1 LATLTTTRAVS
12 ATNEQRDSNEMDR
25 LRAELGELETK
36 LRVML
41 SPSENGDAPRA
52 ADVRALRGEISAL
65 KSEIRAREAF
75 GTIDASTSSKV
86 PKMQVQ
92 KFAPAEVD
100 AEEEEML
107 REIEE
112 LERERDMLL
121 QLRALEEENERLRK
135 EKGDKASKMKSRE
148 RQAAADAK
156 AAAEAKAA
164 ADAKAAKAAAEAKAV
179 AEAKVAADAKAAAEA
194 KAAADAKAAA
204 EAKAAADAKAAA
216 EAKAAADAKAAAEAK
231 AAADAKAASADNPAT
246 SKLLKRS
253 VSLRTPEEK
262 AAVLEELKA
271 EARARVRAEV
281 EAKLADLRARNILSA
296 DVKTTPELMQTVINE
311 SKPGSTLVDIVE
323 EIKSAD
329 EERTAAEV
337 RALAAEET
345 EARFMAARREE
356 SDSNEP
362 VENVEADVYDVTD
375 VNLGDSSAAEEE
387 ARAEAVAAAEAE
399 AEAQQRA
406 KAEAEAAAKAAAEEE
421 ARAEAVAA
429 ADAEAKAQQRAKAE
443 AEAAA
448 KTAVEAAAAAELK
461 AKEMAVAAAEA
472 KVKAAAVAEITLEA
486 QANTVDDAKDDVDV
500 ALDERFRMERELAD
514 EIRAAYKEASELAA
528 AIPLAGKDWE
538 TALGES
544 SAQFDGVT
552 KHLDGVSPKD
562 DGLWT
567 LNPAEPIPGM
577 PVTVRYCPT
586 NRPLQGKSD
595 IFLHYGSNNWNNAG
609 KVQMQ
614 SAADGF
620 FAATIDVPVTATVLD
635 VVFSDGQGSYD
646 NADKADFHA
655 PVCNALEKLE
665 ISRMSVVLE
674 RFEELT
680 GARHAKE
687 EADKLKNAK
696 RAAAKAEAKAKAQE
710 VTLKQREHVLFTNP
724 TKLEAGKSMKLYYN
738 PQNTCLNGSE
748 RIFVVGSWN
757 RWSHEETFKLPMSE
771 VLINGEKR
779 MEVELTVP
787 TDVYIMDFVFS
798 NGLHDGAQYDN
809 RNNMDYH
816 IPVVGGKDA
825 AGAPIEEKPLH
836 VMSVSVEMAPIAKVG
851 GLADVVTSLGLAVQA
866 EGHKVEVVL
875 PKFDVIKYDLI
886 EDFKEEEG
894 FHWGGCYNHVF
905 SGTVEGV
912 KTFFIDPENGMF
924 NVGMIYGTDYLPIP
938 MTDSERFGFF
948 SRAALEWMLQSGRQ
962 PDIIHCHDW
971 QTAPV
976 AKAYWEDYHNYGMSN
991 PRIVFTIHNLD
1002 FGQGLIREAM
1012 DYSQIG
1018 TTVSK
1023 TYAQEISGHDS
1034 ISHQLSKF
1042 YGVVNGIDPDIWDP
1056 LDDKCLPISF
1066 DASNV
1071 VEGKAACRAALC
1083 ARSNIPNRPDVPII
1097 GVVTRLTHQKGIH
1110 LIKHG
1115 IYKALERGC
1124 QVVLLGSAP
1133 DPNVQREFEDMANA
1147 LKQNHFNDAA
1157 LHLYFDEPLS
1167 HLIYAGSDMLLV
1179 PSMFE
1184 PCGLSQLIAMR
1195 YGSVPIVRRTG
1206 GLADT
1211 VYDYDHDHA
1220 KAEWEGMSPN
1230 GFQFDGTQAHD
1241 IEYALNRGID
1251 LFYNDREAFS
1261 ALQANCMACDFSWN
1275 RPALDYIELYH
1286 AARK

>member
-1 LATLTTTRAVS
+1 MATLTTTRAVS

-75 GTIDASTSSKV
+75 GTIDANTSSKV

-148 RQAAADAK
+148 RQAAADVK

-179 AEAKVAADAKAAAEA
+179 AEAKV
-194 KAAADAKAAA
+194 
-204 EAKAAADAKAAA
+204 
-216 EAKAAADAKAAAEAK
+216 AADAKAAAEAK

-362 VENVEADVYDVTD
+362 VENVEADVYDVID
-375 VNLGDSSAAEEE
+375 VNHGDSSAAEEE

-399 AEAQQRA
+399 AE
-406 KAEAEAAAKAAAEEE
+406 
-421 ARAEAVAA
+421 
-429 ADAEAKAQQRAKAE
+429 AQQRAKAE

>member
-1 LATLTTTRAVS
+1 MATLTTTRAVS

-135 EKGDKASKMKSRE
+135 EKGDKASKMEMKSRE
-148 RQAAADAK
+148 RQAAADVK

-179 AEAKVAADAKAAAEA
+179 AEAKV
-194 KAAADAKAAA
+194 
-204 EAKAAADAKAAA
+204 
-216 EAKAAADAKAAAEAK
+216 AADAKAAAEAK

-296 DVKTTPELMQTVINE
+296 DVKTTPELTQTVINE

-399 AEAQQRA
+399 AE
-406 KAEAEAAAKAAAEEE
+406 
-421 ARAEAVAA
+421 
-429 ADAEAKAQQRAKAE
+429 AQQRAKAE

-851 GLADVVTSLGLAVQA
+851 GLGDVVTSLGLAVQA

>member
-1 LATLTTTRAVS
+1 MSTQMVGVTAPSRVSMRGVRAQRDARVNSTRRRATGTPKTPRLATLTTTRAVS

-135 EKGDKASKMKSRE
+135 EKGDKASKMEMKSRE
-148 RQAAADAK
+148 RQAAADVK

-179 AEAKVAADAKAAAEA
+179 AEAKV
-194 KAAADAKAAA
+194 
-204 EAKAAADAKAAA
+204 
-216 EAKAAADAKAAAEAK
+216 AADAKAAAEAK

-296 DVKTTPELMQTVINE
+296 DVKTTPELTQTVINE

-362 VENVEADVYDVTD
+362 VENVEADVYDVID
-375 VNLGDSSAAEEE
+375 VNHGDSS
-387 ARAEAVAAAEAE
+387 
-399 AEAQQRA
+399 
-406 KAEAEAAAKAAAEEE
+406 AAEEE

-655 PVCNALEKLE
+655 PVCNASEKLE

>member
-1 LATLTTTRAVS
+1 MSTQMVGVTAPSRVSMRGVRAQRDARVNSTRRRATGTPKTPRLATLTTTRAVS

-216 EAKAAADAKAAAEAK
+216 EAKAAADAKAA
-231 AAADAKAASADNPAT
+231 SADNPAT

-375 VNLGDSSAAEEE
+375 VNLGDSS
-387 ARAEAVAAAEAE
+387 
-399 AEAQQRA
+399 
-406 KAEAEAAAKAAAEEE
+406 AAEEE

>member
-1 LATLTTTRAVS
+1 MSTQMVGVTAPSRVSMRGVRAQRDARVNSTRRRATGTPKTPRLATLTTTRAVS

-216 EAKAAADAKAAAEAK
+216 EAKAAADAKAA
-231 AAADAKAASADNPAT
+231 SADNPAT

-399 AEAQQRA
+399 AE
-406 KAEAEAAAKAAAEEE
+406 
-421 ARAEAVAA
+421 
-429 ADAEAKAQQRAKAE
+429 AQQRAKAE

>member
-1 LATLTTTRAVS
+1 MATLTTTRAVS

-75 GTIDASTSSKV
+75 GTIDANTSSKV

-135 EKGDKASKMKSRE
+135 EKGDKASKMEMKSRE
-148 RQAAADAK
+148 RQAAADVK

-179 AEAKVAADAKAAAEA
+179 AEAKV
-194 KAAADAKAAA
+194 
-204 EAKAAADAKAAA
+204 
-216 EAKAAADAKAAAEAK
+216 AADAKAAAEAK

-362 VENVEADVYDVTD
+362 VENVEADVYDVID
-375 VNLGDSSAAEEE
+375 VNHGDSSAAEEE

-399 AEAQQRA
+399 AE
-406 KAEAEAAAKAAAEEE
+406 
-421 ARAEAVAA
+421 
-429 ADAEAKAQQRAKAE
+429 AQQRAKAE

-655 PVCNALEKLE
+655 PVCNASEKLE

>member
-1 LATLTTTRAVS
+1 
-12 ATNEQRDSNEMDR
+12 M
-25 LRAELGELETK
+25 GELETK

-52 ADVRALRGEISAL
+52 AEVRALRGEITAL

-75 GTIDASTSSKV
+75 GTVDERAPAKG
-86 PKMQVQ
+86 PKMRVE
-92 KFAPAEVD
+92 KVEKVASSEVD
-100 AEEEEML
+100 AEEAEML

-112 LERERDMLL
+112 LERERDMLM
-121 QLRALEEENERLRK
+121 QLRALEEENEQLRK
-135 EKGDKASKMKSRE
+135 IKGDKASKAEAERRE
-148 RQAAADAK
+148 AQAAAEAK
-156 AAAEAKAA
+156 AAAEARAAAEAKAA
-164 ADAKAAKAAAEAKAV
+164 ADAVPAPL
-179 AEAKVAADAKAAAEA
+179 
-194 KAAADAKAAA
+194 
-204 EAKAAADAKAAA
+204 
-216 EAKAAADAKAAAEAK
+216 
-231 AAADAKAASADNPAT
+231 DNSAT
-246 SKLLKRS
+246 SKLLNRS

-262 AAVLEELKA
+262 AAALEELKA
-271 EARARVRAEV
+271 TARARVRAEV

-296 DVKTTPELMQTVINE
+296 DVETTAELTQTVVNA

-323 EIKSAD
+323 ETKFAD
-329 EERTAAEV
+329 EERAAAEA
-337 RALAAEET
+337 RARAAEEA
-345 EARFMAARREE
+345 EARFAAQAKE
-356 SDSNEP
+356 SDSNKS
-362 VENVEADVYDVTD
+362 VENDEGDVDDAIDVGLAD
-375 VNLGDSSAAEEE
+375 SRAAEEA
-387 ARAEAVAAAEAE
+387 ARAEAI
-399 AEAQQRA
+399 
-406 KAEAEAAAKAAAEEE
+406 
-421 ARAEAVAA
+421 AA
-429 ADAEAKAQQRAKAE
+429 ADAEAEARQRAKME
-443 AEAAA
+443 AEVAAKAAA
-448 KTAVEAAAAAELK
+448 EAAAAAELK
-461 AKEMAVAAAEA
+461 AKELAVAAAEA
-472 KVKAAAVAEITLEA
+472 KVKAAAVAEITLETQVNA
-486 QANTVDDAKDDVDV
+486 VEDAKDDVDV
-500 ALDERFRMERELAD
+500 ALDEHLRMERELAD

-528 AIPLAGKDWE
+528 AIPMAGKDWE
-538 TALGES
+538 IALCETS
-544 SAQFDGVT
+544 SQFDGVA
-552 KHLDGVSPKD
+552 KQLDGVSPKD
-562 DGLWT
+562 ESLWT
-567 LNPAEPIPGM
+567 LNPEEPVPGM
-577 PVTVRYCPT
+577 PVAVRYCPL
-586 NRPLQGKSD
+586 NRPLHDKTD
-595 IFLHYGSNNWNNAG
+595 IFLHHGFNNWNNAG

-635 VVFSDGQGSYD
+635 VVFSDGQGSFD
-646 NADKADFHA
+646 NADRADFHA
-655 PVCNALEKLE
+655 PVRNASEKLE
-665 ISRMSVVLE
+665 ISRMSAVLE

-680 GARHAKE
+680 SARYVKE
-687 EADKLKNAK
+687 EADKMKNAK
-696 RAAAKAEAKAKAQE
+696 RAAAKAEAKAKAAE
-710 VTLKQREHVLFTNP
+710 VTMRQREHVLFTNP
-724 TKLEAGKSMKLYYN
+724 TKPEAGKSMKLYYN
-738 PQNTCLNGSE
+738 PQNTCLNGSD
-748 RIFVVGSWN
+748 RVFVVGSWN

-779 MEVELTVP
+779 MEVEITAP
-787 TDVYIMDFVFS
+787 TDAYMMDFVFS
-798 NGLHDGAQYDN
+798 NDLTNGGQYDN

-816 IPVVGGKDA
+816 IPIVGGKDA
-825 AGAPIEEKPLH
+825 AGAPVEEKPLH

-866 EGHKVEVVL
+866 EGHEVEVVL
-875 PKFDVIKYDLI
+875 PKYDVLKYDLI

-924 NVGMIYGTDYLPIP
+924 NVSMIYGTDYLSIP

-976 AKAYWEDYHNYGMSN
+976 AKAYWEDYHNYGLSN

-1002 FGQGLIREAM
+1002 FGQDLIREAM
-1012 DYSQIG
+1012 DYTQIG

-1023 TYAQEISGHDS
+1023 TYAQEISGHGS
-1034 ISHQLSKF
+1034 ISHQLEKF
-1042 YGVVNGIDPDIWDP
+1042 HGVVNGIDPDIWDP
-1056 LDDKCLPISF
+1056 LDDKCLPVSF
-1066 DASNV
+1066 DMSNV
-1071 VEGKAACRAALC
+1071 VEGKAACREALC

-1133 DPNVQREFEDMANA
+1133 DPSVQREFEDMANA

-1195 YGSVPIVRRTG
+1195 YGAVPVVRRTG

-1211 VYDYDHDHA
+1211 VHDYDHGHA

-1230 GFQFDGTQAHD
+1230 GFQFDGTEAHD
-1241 IEYALNRGID
+1241 IDYALNRGID

-1261 ALQANCMACDFSWN
+1261 ALQANCMSCDFSWN

>member
-1 LATLTTTRAVS
+1 MATLTTTRAVS

-135 EKGDKASKMKSRE
+135 EKGDKASKMEMKSRE
-148 RQAAADAK
+148 RQAAADVK

-179 AEAKVAADAKAAAEA
+179 AEAKV
-194 KAAADAKAAA
+194 
-204 EAKAAADAKAAA
+204 AADAKAAA

-399 AEAQQRA
+399 AE
-406 KAEAEAAAKAAAEEE
+406 
-421 ARAEAVAA
+421 
-429 ADAEAKAQQRAKAE
+429 AQQRAKAE

>member
-1 LATLTTTRAVS
+1 MATLTTTRAVS

-135 EKGDKASKMKSRE
+135 EKGDKASKMEMKSRE
-148 RQAAADAK
+148 RQAAADVK

-179 AEAKVAADAKAAAEA
+179 AEAKV
-194 KAAADAKAAA
+194 
-204 EAKAAADAKAAA
+204 
-216 EAKAAADAKAAAEAK
+216 AADAKAAAEAK

-296 DVKTTPELMQTVINE
+296 DVKTTPELTQTVINE

-362 VENVEADVYDVTD
+362 VENVEADVYDVID
-375 VNLGDSSAAEEE
+375 VNHGDSSAAEEE

-399 AEAQQRA
+399 AE
-406 KAEAEAAAKAAAEEE
+406 
-421 ARAEAVAA
+421 
-429 ADAEAKAQQRAKAE
+429 AQQRAKAE

-655 PVCNALEKLE
+655 PVCNASEKLE

>member
-1 LATLTTTRAVS
+1 MSTQMVGVTAPSRVSMRGVRAQRDARVNSTRRRATGTPKTPRLATLTTTRAVS

-194 KAAADAKAAA
+194 KAAADAKAA
-204 EAKAAADAKAAA
+204 
-216 EAKAAADAKAAAEAK
+216 
-231 AAADAKAASADNPAT
+231 SADNPAT

-399 AEAQQRA
+399 AE
-406 KAEAEAAAKAAAEEE
+406 
-421 ARAEAVAA
+421 
-429 ADAEAKAQQRAKAE
+429 AQQRAKAE